1 MLNSYKE
8 ITNKYLKQG
17 KKRTILTIIGIILSV
32 ALISAIGL
40 FLRAMQ
46 LGEIDKMKSD
56 WGAWHVYY
64 ENPSDEL
71 INKIK
76 NHVKIDRSGTY
87 IEQDLGEI
95 KDKYSLSVTKGT
107 DKSLELVPFSKINKG
122 KLPKSEDE
130 VALEE
135 WALKVIDDKANI
147 GDKIKIQDRTFTL
160 SGILKNKVDS
170 QQKNLIN
177 ILNGASSIEGKK
189 ILIADMKENAISNST
204 VKELKELGDKYG
216 STSVE
221 NGFVL
226 CMYGIGEGDA
236 ITGLI
241 SMAAIVISIVVVAS
255 IIVIYNSFN
264 ISVVERIKQFGM
276 LRAIGMTP
284 KQIRGMVLREGTILG
299 LIGVPI
305 GLLCGVIALYAIK
318 FVFSIIG
325 ADSIM
330 GLKVEVSPIILGIS
344 AAVGLI
350 SIYISAFL
358 PAFFAGRI
366 SPLVAISSRATI
378 SKEKIKKKKGF
389 IAKKVFGFEGMMA
402 VKNMKRS
409 RKRYRSTVLSIVIS
423 IVLFVTFK
431 YFMDLTLTI
440 NGRDNEASKV
450 DLTISYNWREKKLPD
465 NFMIRDNIINEIK
478 NTEGVNKVY
487 KRYGAKN
494 FNVAMSKEKELS
506 DLKDFEVYKRIDF
519 QGKESTL
526 MNACL
531 ETYDDEMLEACK
543 KYVSSGTMDI
553 ENFKNNNS
561 VILVENFYVYSEKLQ
576 NSYKGKAT
584 DLKVGDEIVLKE
596 DEDFNKG
603 EVKKVK
609 IGAIVKDRVFNNMGA
624 VKGITIIGSKN
635 LYENLTGVKGIKP
648 QKLEISMDKSK
659 NTEVII
665 SSVEKIKDKQDDL
678 RLVNNID
685 DNKEKKTAVLMVQIL
700 VYGFIIVV
708 ALIGAVNIINT
719 ITTNIILRKREFA
732 ALKAIGLTQGSL
744 KKTIMLEGISYGVM
758 GTIYGAIISSGL
770 AYLMFMQMSKNLR
783 KTAWIMP
790 WQGIAI
796 AGIAAIVIGYLS
808 TLSPLARVNKDNLID
823 SIREDC

>member
-1 MLNSYKE
+1 MLKSYKE
-8 ITNKYLKQG
+8 ITNKYLKHG
-17 KKRTILTIIGIILSV
+17 KKRTVLTIIGVILSV

-40 FLRAMQ
+40 FLRSMQ
-46 LGEIDKMKSD
+46 LGEIDKMKAD
-56 WGAWHVYY
+56 WGACHIYY
-64 ENPSDEL
+64 DKPSDEL

-76 NHVKIDRSGTY
+76 NNIKVDRSGSY
-87 IEQDLGEI
+87 VEKDLGKI
-95 KDKYSLSVTKGT
+95 SDKYSLIETQGT
-107 DKSLELVPFSKINKG
+107 DKALELLPFKVKKG
-122 KLPKSEDE
+122 EFPKGEGE

-135 WALKVIDDKANI
+135 WALNIIDNKANI
-147 GDKIKIQDRTFTL
+147 GDKIIINDRNFTL

-170 QQKNLIN
+170 QQKNSIN
-177 ILNGASSIEGKK
+177 ILTNVSNISGKK
-189 ILIADMKENAISNST
+189 ALLAEMKEKAISNNT
-204 VKELKELGDKYG
+204 IKELKELGDKYG
-216 STSVE
+216 AVAAE
-221 NGFVL
+221 NVYVL
-226 CMYGIGEGDA
+226 SMYGVGQNDA
-236 ITGLI
+236 LTGLL

-284 KQIRGMVLREGTILG
+284 KQIRSMVLREGTILG
-299 LIGVPI
+299 LIGIPI
-305 GLLCGVIALYAIK
+305 GLLCGVLALYAIK
-318 FVFSIIG
+318 FVFNFIG

-344 AAVGLI
+344 AGVGLI

-358 PAFFAGRI
+358 PAFFAGRV

-409 RKRYRSTVLSIVIS
+409 KKRYRSTVLSIVIS

-431 YFMDLTLTI
+431 YFMDLTLTV

-450 DLTISYNWREKKLPD
+450 DLTIGYNWREKKLPD
-465 NFMIRDNIINEIK
+465 NFMIKDNIIDEIR
-478 NTEGVNKVY
+478 NTDGVNKVY

-519 QGKESTL
+519 QGKESTI
-526 MNACL
+526 MNASL
-531 ETYDDEMLEACK
+531 EIYDDEMIEACK
-543 KYVSSGTMDI
+543 KYASSGNIDVKD
-553 ENFKNNNS
+553 FKNSNS
-561 VILVENFYVYSEKLQ
+561 VILVENCYVYSEKLQ

-584 DLKVGDEIVLKE
+584 NLKVGDEIILKE

-609 IGAIVKDRVFNNMGA
+609 IGAIVKDRVFNNMGS
-624 VKGITIIGSKN
+624 VNGITIIGSKN
-635 LYENLTGVKGIKP
+635 FYENLTGVKDIKP

-659 NTEVII
+659 KDEGII

-678 RLVNNID
+678 KLVNNID
-685 DNKEKKTAVLMVQIL
+685 SNKEKKTAVLMVQIL
-700 VYGFIIVV
+700 VYGFVIVV

-732 ALKAIGLTQGSL
+732 ALKAIGLTQESL
-744 KKTIMLEGISYGVM
+744 KKTIMLEGVSYGIM
-758 GTIYGAIISSGL
+758 GTIYGAIISTGL
-770 AYLMFMQMSKNLR
+770 AYLMFIQMSKNLR
-783 KTAWIMP
+783 KTAWIIP
-790 WQGIAI
+790 WQGILI

>member
-8 ITNKYLKQG
+8 ITNKYLKHG
-17 KKRTILTIIGIILSV
+17 RKRTVLTIIGIVLSV

-40 FLRAMQ
+40 FLRSMQ
-46 LGEIDKMKSD
+46 LGEIEKMKAD
-56 WGAWHVYY
+56 WGALHIYY
-64 ENPSDEL
+64 DKPSDEL
-71 INKIK
+71 ISKIK
-76 NHVKIDRSGTY
+76 NNIKVDRSGSY
-87 IEQDLGEI
+87 AEKDLGKI
-95 KDKYSLSVTKGT
+95 SDKYSLIETQGT
-107 DKSLELVPFSKINKG
+107 DKALELLPFKVKKG
-122 KLPKSEDE
+122 EFPKREGE
-130 VALEE
+130 VAFEE
-135 WALKVIDDKANI
+135 WALNIIDNKANI
-147 GDKIKIQDRTFTL
+147 GDKITIKDRTFTL
-160 SGILKNKVDS
+160 SGILKNKVES
-170 QQKNLIN
+170 QQKNSIN
-177 ILNGASSIEGKK
+177 ILTNVANISGEKALLVE
-189 ILIADMKENAISNST
+189 MKDKAISNNT
-204 VKELKELGDKYG
+204 VKELKELGEKYG
-216 STSVE
+216 AVAAE
-221 NGFVL
+221 NVYVL
-226 CMYGIGEGDA
+226 SMYGVGENDA
-236 ITGLI
+236 LKGLI

-284 KQIRGMVLREGTILG
+284 KQIRSMVLREGTILG

-318 FVFSIIG
+318 FVFDIIG

-330 GLKVEVSPIILGIS
+330 GLKAEVSPIILGIS
-344 AAVGLI
+344 AGVGLI

-358 PAFFAGRI
+358 PAFFAGRV

-378 SKEKIKKKKGF
+378 SKEKIKKKKSF
-389 IAKKVFGFEGMMA
+389 IAKKIFGFEGMMA

-450 DLTISYNWREKKLPD
+450 DLTLSYNWREKKLPD
-465 NFMIRDNIINEIK
+465 NFMINDNIIDEIK
-478 NTEGVNKVY
+478 STEGVNKVY

-526 MNACL
+526 MNASL

-543 KYVSSGTMDI
+543 KYVSSGSIDV
-553 ENFKNNNS
+553 ENFKNSNS
-561 VILVENFYVYSEKLQ
+561 VILVESFYVYSEKLQ

-584 DLKVGDEIVLKE
+584 NLKVGDEIVLKE

-603 EVKKVK
+603 EIKKVK
-609 IGAIVKDRVFNNMGA
+609 IGAIVKDRVFNNMGS
-624 VKGITIIGSKN
+624 VNGITIIGSKN
-635 LYENLTGVKGIKP
+635 FYENLNGVKDIKP

-659 NTEVII
+659 KAEAII

-678 RLVNNID
+678 KLVNNID
-685 DNKEKKTAVLMVQIL
+685 SNKEKKTAVLMVQIL

-744 KKTIMLEGISYGVM
+744 KKTIMLEGVSYGIM
-758 GTIYGAIISSGL
+758 GTIYGAIISTGL
-770 AYLMFMQMSKNLR
+770 AYLMFMQMSKHLR
-783 KTAWIMP
+783 KTAWIIP
-790 WQGIAI
+790 WQGILI

-808 TLSPLARVNKDNLID
+808 TLSPLARVNRDNLID
-823 SIREDC
+823 SIREDG